1 MKVNSVTAQ
10 IMKLIITYFK
20 HISFIGLFILLC
32 FILYINVAFLNFI
45 RFSSGCQPRC
55 DKISRYLIS
64 YVLPE
69 MTRAALF
76 CNFCKFSIK

>member
-20 HISFIGLFILLC
+20 HIFHRLFKLLC

-45 RFSSGCQPRC
+45 RFSSGCQPRY